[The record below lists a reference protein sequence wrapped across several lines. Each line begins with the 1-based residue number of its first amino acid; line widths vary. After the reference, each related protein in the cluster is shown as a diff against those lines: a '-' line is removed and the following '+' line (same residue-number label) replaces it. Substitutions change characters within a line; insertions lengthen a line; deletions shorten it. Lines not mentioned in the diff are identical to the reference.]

1 MWGGDCRGEWCDNA
15 FELSD
20 CLRSSEGEVRD
31 GRIFVFGAQ
40 AGNSGGNVL
49 TSATGAESSI
59 AVTARFAN
67 SNHFSIDVLGVV
79 GFDVGR
85 TATAVGNINGIR
97 HFDRRNL
104 VAEMSV
110 GYGIWLR
117 WVGGGRVL
125 KVCDGKS

>member
-1 MWGGDCRGEWCDNA
+1 M
-15 FELSD
+15 
-20 CLRSSEGEVRD
+20 
-31 GRIFVFGAQ
+31 
-40 AGNSGGNVL
+40 L

-85 TATAVGNINGIR
+85 TATAVGNIDWLG
-97 HFDRRNL
+97 HFDRRNS
-104 VAEMSV
+104 VAEMSE

-125 KVCDGKS
+125 KVCEWQKLKTWNREGRSRALYSVMQPSLNLHQGCQECLAFRIRRQKPWMS